1 MADENL
7 EDGLSDIKPERN
19 ASSDSSIS
27 RSPVLIVLLAINLLM
42 LGGLGFMQWQLF
54 NKLNKKESIQDVVAA
69 EMSAAEGVVKKAFKR
84 DDGILVAL
92 DGFTANLAQ
101 GDGPRRFVRLE
112 AVLKFDKKHS
122 QKEFDARKP
131 QIRDTIISIL
141 NSKRPKDLLEKQGKQ
156 YLKEEIKSAI
166 NNFMIEGTVTDI
178 FYVGFQIN

>member
-7 EDGLSDIKPERN
+7 EDGLNEIKPEK
-19 ASSDSSIS
+19 SESDAAVT
-27 RSPVLIVLLAINLLM
+27 RSPILIVLLGINLLM

-54 NKLNKKESIQDVVAA
+54 QKLNKKETIQDVVAA
-69 EMSAAEGVVKKAFKR
+69 EMSSAEGIVKKALKQ
-84 DDGILVAL
+84 DDGILVRL

-112 AVLKFDKKHS
+112 AFLKFNKKLA
-122 QKEFDARKP
+122 QKEFEARKP

-141 NSKRPKDLLEKQGKQ
+141 NSKRPNDLLEKQGKE

-166 NNFMIEGTVTDI
+166 NNFMIDGVVTDV

>member
-7 EDGLSDIKPERN
+7 EDGLSEIVPEKN
-19 ASSDSSIS
+19 SSSDKSIS
-27 RSPVLIVLLAINLLM
+27 RSPILIVLLALNLVL

-54 NKLNKKESIQDVVAA
+54 NKLNKKETIQDVVAA
-69 EMSAAEGVVKKAFKR
+69 DMSAAENAVKKAFKK
-84 DDGILVAL
+84 DDGILVSL

-141 NSKRPKDLLEKQGKQ
+141 NSKRPKDLLEKQGKE

-166 NNFMIEGTVTDI
+166 NNFMIDGTVTDI

>member
-7 EDGLSDIKPERN
+7 DDGLKDIKPEKGTNDRPV
-19 ASSDSSIS
+19 S
-27 RSPVLIVLLAINLLM
+27 RSPLIIVLLSLNLLI

-54 NKLNKKESIQDVVAA
+54 KKLNQKESIQDVVAA
-69 EMSAAEGVVKKAFKR
+69 EMASAEGFVKKSLKE
-84 DDGILVAL
+84 DDGILVRL

-112 AVLKFDKKHS
+112 AFLKFNKKHS
-122 QKEFDARKP
+122 QKEFEARKP

-141 NSKRPKDLLEKQGKQ
+141 NSKRPNDLLEKQGKE

-166 NNFMIEGTVTDI
+166 NNFMIDGIVTDV
-178 FYVGFQIN
+178 FYVSFQIN

>member
-7 EDGLSDIKPERN
+7 EEGLSEIKPEN
-19 ASSDSSIS
+19 VDGDKTVS
-27 RSPVLIVLLAINLLM
+27 RSPVLIVLLGFNLLV

-54 NKLNKKESIQDVVAA
+54 NKMNEKESIKDVVAA
-69 EMSAAEGVVKKAFKR
+69 DMSSAEAVVKKAFKK
-84 DDGILVAL
+84 DDGILVPL

-141 NSKRPKDLLEKQGKQ
+141 NSKRPNDLLEKQGKE

-166 NNFMIEGTVTDI
+166 NNFMIDGTVIDI
-178 FYVGFQIN
+178 FYVAFQIN

>member
-1 MADENL
+1 MADESI
-7 EDGLSDIKPERN
+7 EEGLSEIKPEN
-19 ASSDSSIS
+19 NSNNEKSIS
-27 RSPVLIVLLAINLLM
+27 RSPILIVLLTLNLVI

-54 NKLNKKESIQDVVAA
+54 TKMNKKESIQDVVAA
-69 EMSAAEGVVKKAFKR
+69 EMSAAAGIVKKSFKK
-84 DDGILVAL
+84 DDGILVSL

-112 AVLKFDKKHS
+112 AVLKFNKKHS

-141 NSKRPKDLLEKQGKQ
+141 NSKRPKDLLEKQGKE

-166 NNFMIEGTVTDI
+166 NNFMIDGTVMDV

>member
-1 MADENL
+1 MADENI
-7 EDGLSDIKPERN
+7 EEGLADIKPEKGIGGDK
-19 ASSDSSIS
+19 SVS
-27 RSPVLIVLLAINLLM
+27 RSPILIVLLTLNLLM

-54 NKLNKKESIQDVVAA
+54 TKLNEKESIQDVVSAD
-69 EMSAAEGVVKKAFKR
+69 MSAAEGIVKKAFKK
-84 DDGILVAL
+84 DDGILVTL

-141 NSKRPKDLLEKQGKQ
+141 NSKRPKDLLEKQGKE
-156 YLKEEIKSAI
+156 YLKEEIKSSI
-166 NNFMIEGTVTDI
+166 NNFMIDGTVTDV